1 MASFERLRQD
11 LRFGARSLA
20 RTPGVTGIAVLSLA
34 LGIMATTAI
43 YSVVHGVIVD
53 PFPYRDVDRLTS
65 VKVSEPG
72 ARGFRTSYSTDQFL
86 EIAERST
93 IFEGVIAS
101 TISDVLW
108 TGEGEPQRLRG
119 NHVTT
124 NTFDVLGVPPLV
136 GRAVVP
142 ADGAPGAPE
151 VAVLGYRFW
160 RRQFAGDPGVVG
172 RELWLDGKA
181 RTVVGVMPER
191 FMWRG
196 ADVYLPVVF
205 QRGRVVDGVRFVHLL
220 GRLRPGVTPARAEA
234 DLRPVIDDLRER
246 EPDQFP
252 EQWRVGLL
260 SFKETFPSSIREALW
275 ILLGAVGLLLL
286 IACANVSNL
295 LLSRA
300 ASRQK
305 EMAVRSALGADRRRL
320 VRQLLTESLLL
331 ALAGGALGVGLAFGA
346 LRAILAL
353 VPPDT
358 IPDESKVAI
367 NAPVLLFASAI
378 SVLTALVFGLA
389 PALHGS
395 TTDLA
400 RPLNAAGRG
409 TSAGGGAKALR
420 QGLVVAEVALS
431 LMLLVGAS
439 LMVRTLLAM
448 QGADFGIRTDRVLTM
463 RIPLSEQ
470 RYPDPRLRAALFE
483 ELLRRVGE
491 LPGVAGAGVNTGLHP
506 FGNWMMPVEVEG
518 SERRNT
524 QSVLVHQVN
533 PGYTRA
539 MGIALLQGRLFDESE
554 VAARRHVALVNQ
566 AFVRR
571 YSDARE
577 PLGRVVRL
585 PRLRTAPFAETDDS
599 FRIVGVVRD
608 TVNRGLADEVWPEV
622 YFPYT
627 ITGRADTLA
636 VLSQVEPVALARAV
650 RTEVHA
656 VDKDQPVTQ
665 VRTIAAALE
674 DGFFSRS
681 RFNLVLFSVF
691 AALGLALAVIGV
703 YGVVSS
709 AVAQQTREIG
719 VRIALGAGFSDIAGM
734 VIARGVKLIVGGVLL
749 GLAGS
754 LAGARL
760 LAEQVWRVSPFDPV
774 SFAAV
779 SLLLLAVGLQ
789 ACFWPARR
797 AARVDPVT
805 ALRYE

>member
-1 MASFERLRQD
+1 
-11 LRFGARSLA
+11 
-20 RTPGVTGIAVLSLA
+20 
-34 LGIMATTAI
+34 
-43 YSVVHGVIVD
+43 
-53 PFPYRDVDRLTS
+53 
-65 VKVSEPG
+65 
-72 ARGFRTSYSTDQFL
+72 
-86 EIAERST
+86 
-93 IFEGVIAS
+93 
-101 TISDVLW
+101 
-108 TGEGEPQRLRG
+108 
-119 NHVTT
+119 
-124 NTFDVLGVPPLV
+124 
-136 GRAVVP
+136 
-142 ADGAPGAPE
+142 
-151 VAVLGYRFW
+151 
-160 RRQFAGDPGVVG
+160 
-172 RELWLDGKA
+172 
-181 RTVVGVMPER
+181 
-191 FMWRG
+191 
-196 ADVYLPVVF
+196 
-205 QRGRVVDGVRFVHLL
+205 
-220 GRLRPGVTPARAEA
+220 
-234 DLRPVIDDLRER
+234 
-246 EPDQFP
+246 
-252 EQWRVGLL
+252 
-260 SFKETFPSSIREALW
+260 
-275 ILLGAVGLLLL
+275 
-286 IACANVSNL
+286 
-295 LLSRA
+295 
-300 ASRQK
+300 
-305 EMAVRSALGADRRRL
+305 
-320 VRQLLTESLLL
+320 
-331 ALAGGALGVGLAFGA
+331 
-346 LRAILAL
+346 
-353 VPPDT
+353 
-358 IPDESKVAI
+358 
-367 NAPVLLFASAI
+367 
-378 SVLTALVFGLA
+378 
-389 PALHGS
+389 
-395 TTDLA
+395 
-400 RPLNAAGRG
+400 
-409 TSAGGGAKALR
+409 
-420 QGLVVAEVALS
+420 
-431 LMLLVGAS
+431 
-439 LMVRTLLAM
+439 
-448 QGADFGIRTDRVLTM
+448 
-463 RIPLSEQ
+463 
-470 RYPDPRLRAALFE
+470 
-483 ELLRRVGE
+483 
-491 LPGVAGAGVNTGLHP
+491 
-506 FGNWMMPVEVEG
+506 
-518 SERRNT
+518 
-524 QSVLVHQVN
+524 
-533 PGYTRA
+533 